1 MTKVIEFI
9 NDKWKAV
16 LLIAGGILSLLFIT
30 DRVKK
35 GAVNSYKERIDED
48 AARRSIAA
56 SDAASDAHRLEPDEL
71 AERMRDKGW
80 YRD

>member
-9 NDKWKAV
+9 NDKWKAM

-35 GAVNSYKERIDED
+35 GAVNSYK
-48 AARRSIAA
+48 
-56 SDAASDAHRLEPDEL
+56 
-71 AERMRDKGW
+71 
-80 YRD
+80 